1 MKFDNTGF
9 YVALGLSDGTLQVF
23 ELKNEKCVS
32 EIVAHDNEILSLDF
46 SAKGV
51 KKINYKT
58 LKAE

>member
-51 KKINYKT
+51 K
-58 LKAE
+58 